1 MTDIFARMDIRQV
14 RSFLLYGEESCEI
27 QNADYD
33 ERLKKAEMIIY
44 EILKNAYQE
53 NSAFQSALNDV
64 NEAISICQEVYAE
77 IGMKFAA
84 KIMFQLLQ

>member
-1 MTDIFARMDIRQV
+1 
-14 RSFLLYGEESCEI
+14 
-27 QNADYD
+27 
-33 ERLKKAEMIIY
+33 MIIY